1 MKITSLFFSDDNLND
16 CALTDFDLTKID
28 LDITMHHCLVG
39 GQRCGKA
46 SPTDP
51 KYVCFEKLDI
61 VMDDD
66 KITTYSKVPIDSGKI
81 IEDAIYEPSQKPKI
95 HYAKMLPYM
104 NYPSNSLLL
113 SNKYL
118 P

>member
-1 MKITSLFFSDDNLND
+1 MHPQDQIP
-16 CALTDFDLTKID
+16 TDQIPTD
-28 LDITMHHCLVG
+28 
-39 GQRCGKA
+39 Q

-61 VMDDD
+61 VMDDN
-66 KITTYSKVPIDSGKI
+66 KRTTYSVVPIGSEKTV
-81 IEDAIYEPSQKPKI
+81 EDAILEPSQKHKI
-95 HYAKMLPYM
+95 HYAKMLPYI

-113 SNKYL
+113 KINTY

>member
-1 MKITSLFFSDDNLND
+1 MND
-16 CALTDFDLTKID
+16 CALTNFDLMKID
-28 LDITMHHCLVG
+28 LDITLHP
-39 GQRCGKA
+39 QDQIPTDQ

-61 VMDDD
+61 VMDDN
-66 KITTYSKVPIDSGKI
+66 KRTTFSVVPIGSEKTV
-81 IEDAIYEPSQKPKI
+81 EDAILEPSQKPKI
-95 HYAKMLPYM
+95 HYAKMLPYI

-113 SNKYL
+113 KINTY

>member
-1 MKITSLFFSDDNLND
+1 MND
-16 CALTDFDLTKID
+16 CALTNFDLTKLD
-28 LDITMHHCLVG
+28 LDITMHP
-39 GQRCGKA
+39 QDQIPTDQIPTTQSPTDQ

-61 VMDDD
+61 VMDDN
-66 KITTYSKVPIDSGKI
+66 KRTTYSVVPIGSEKTV
-81 IEDAIYEPSQKPKI
+81 EDAILEPSQKPKI
-95 HYAKMLPYM
+95 HYAKMLPYI

-113 SNKYL
+113 KINTY

>member
-1 MKITSLFFSDDNLND
+1 MND
-16 CALTDFDLTKID
+16 CALTNFDLTKID
-28 LDITMHHCLVG
+28 LDITMHPID
-39 GQRCGKA
+39 QIPTDQIPTTQSPTDQ

-61 VMDDD
+61 VMDDN
-66 KITTYSKVPIDSGKI
+66 KRTTYSVVPIGSEKTV
-81 IEDAIYEPSQKPKI
+81 EDAILEPSQKHKI
-95 HYAKMLPYM
+95 HHAKMLPYI

-113 SNKYL
+113 KINTY